1 MRCLPRI
8 VLCLS
13 SLAWSCTTAAGAAVY
28 DVGKAPPFASA
39 LLVEA
44 STGAVLFEH
53 EADTP
58 RSPASTQKLLL
69 QLVVMD
75 AVAGG
80 RLALS
85 ESVRTSARASRT
97 GGSQVYLQQGE
108 VFPLS
113 EMMATIVISSAN
125 DACVAVAEHIGGSVE
140 GFVGL
145 MNAKARELGMTST
158 RCVNVHGLDDTPA
171 DRGNL
176 TTARD
181 LSKVARALLPHE
193 KILEW
198 SSIRIRPFRGGAF
211 TLYTTNNLLRRFP
224 GMDGLKTGY
233 TRRAGSC
240 LVATAKRR
248 GMRLV
253 SVILGASRERIRDRE
268 TARLLEWGF
277 DHFEKGPLARAG
289 EAVGRVPLDW
299 GRKPEVEAVTGG
311 TFVAV
316 LTPEQRR
323 RVERDVELPE
333 VQPAPVA
340 AGDTLGVL
348 RLRLDDTVLAR
359 VDLVA
364 ADSVGRMSVWEKL
377 LSYF

>member
-8 VLCLS
+8 FLCQPC
-13 SLAWSCTTAAGAAVY
+13 LAWLLTTAVAAAVY
-28 DVGKAPPFASA
+28 DVGEDPPFASA

-53 EADTP
+53 EADAP

-75 AVAGG
+75 AVADG
-80 RLALS
+80 RFALAD
-85 ESVRTSARASRT
+85 SVHTSARASLT

-113 EMMATIVISSAN
+113 EMLATIVISSAN

-140 GFVGL
+140 GFVDL

-158 RCVNVHGLDDTPA
+158 RCVNVHGLDDTPR
-171 DRGNL
+171 DEGNV

-181 LSKVARALLPHE
+181 LAAVSRALLLHRR
-193 KILEW
+193 ILQW
-198 SSIRIRPFRGGAF
+198 SSIRVRPFRGGVF
-211 TLYTTNNLLRRFP
+211 TLYTTNKLLGRFE
-224 GMDGLKTGY
+224 GLDGLKTGY

-240 LVATAKRR
+240 LVATAQRR
-248 GMRLV
+248 DMRLV
-253 SVILGASRERIRDRE
+253 SVILGGRGERLRDRQ

-277 DHFEKGPLARAG
+277 NHFTKGPLTLAG
-289 EAVGRVPLDW
+289 EPVGRVSLDW
-299 GRKPEVEAVTGG
+299 GREPEVAAVTAD

-333 VQPAPVA
+333 LQPAPVA

-348 RLRLDDTVLAR
+348 RLRLDDDVLAQ
-359 VDLVA
+359 VELIA